1 MDKGD
6 LLGAWARA
14 TFLQKQDATDSADH
28 RAIFAQKYPDFA
40 LTDHTDLYRSAS
52 RLLSYIDMG
61 FAVKPFEVPPQT
73 LEAARIVASTRQE
86 LRRAIAD
93 REKEIHDKNTGK

>member
-6 LLGAWARA
+6 LLGAEARA
-14 TFLQKQDATDSADH
+14 TFLQQRAADNADH
-28 RAIFAQKYPDFA
+28 RAIFAQRYPELA

-61 FAVKPFEVPPQT
+61 FAVQPCEVPPQT
-73 LEAARIVASTRQE
+73 LEAARIVAATRQE

-93 REKEIHDKNTGK
+93 REREINEKTKGKK